1 MVEEPG
7 RKPSGAGGRVGLETV
22 VEVGKGRRAVGKERP
37 VLHFRPGGRG

>member
-7 RKPSGAGGRVGLETV
+7 GSLAGAGGRVTLETV
-22 VEVGKGRRAVGKERP
+22 GEVGKGRRAVGKERP